1 MKEKCKNGK
10 NHLKNGDQHSFASQ
24 NKINKQEEQVRT
36 LIEEMKCKFDLKKK
50 SLNDK
55 RKCQ

>member
-1 MKEKCKNGK
+1 MAGK
-10 NHLKNGDQHSFASQ
+10 NHLKNGDQHPFASQ